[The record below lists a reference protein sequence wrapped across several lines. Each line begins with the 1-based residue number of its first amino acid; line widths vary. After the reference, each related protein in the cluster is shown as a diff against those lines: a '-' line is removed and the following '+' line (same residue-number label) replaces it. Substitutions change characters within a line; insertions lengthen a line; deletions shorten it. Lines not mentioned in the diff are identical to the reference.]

1 MLASMA
7 IFVVVTGAMIA
18 VRAPMLMAGLIG
30 LMLSLGLPY
39 LVIGHTI
46 KKRVKQF
53 NARFPDAIDLL
64 VRGLKS
70 GLPVTETFQ
79 VVSQE
84 LPGPVGEEFKGV
96 IERIRIGNT
105 MEAAL
110 QETAVMLGTPE
121 FQFFCITIA
130 IQRETGGNLAETL
143 GNLSDVLR
151 KRAQMKLK
159 IRAMSSEAKASAYI
173 LGALPFFVFALV
185 WSTNPSYLAGFFS
198 EQRLIITGIGGIIW
212 MSIGAGI
219 MAKMISFEI

>member
-1 MLASMA
+1 MPRREELEKRIRRTGKNWTLTQYMFASMA
-7 IFVVVTGAMIA
+7 IFVVVTGAMLA

-39 LVIGHTI
+39 FVVGQTI
-46 KKRVKQF
+46 NRRVKQF

-110 QETAVMLGTPE
+110 QESANMLGTPGIPVFLHHDPDPARNRRQSCGNAGE
-121 FQFFCITIA
+121 PVRRAAQARTN
-130 IQRETGGNLAETL
+130 ETQDSRHVVGSKGLRLYRRRVAFLRLWRRLVDESR
-143 GNLSDVLR
+143 LSCGLLSPN
-151 KRAQMKLK
+151 RA
-159 IRAMSSEAKASAYI
+159 
-173 LGALPFFVFALV
+173 
-185 WSTNPSYLAGFFS
+185 
-198 EQRLIITGIGGIIW
+198 
-212 MSIGAGI
+212 
-219 MAKMISFEI
+219 